1 MTGIRSILP
10 IAALTLAATLS
21 GPVFADAIYK
31 WVDDKGITHYGE
43 KAPKDV
49 KSSTVKVGDTTS
61 SDADDEIKK
70 LNDKRAAAANAE
82 KSDSDTGGKKT
93 APSSSSVAP
102 AADTK
107 TRNTAVCDQHRKNLE
122 TLKSGKRVR
131 ATGDDGKPHE
141 LGPDEVASQIKIAED
156 ALKACEQ
163 QQQLQDAINKAPPAS
178 SR

>member
-1 MTGIRSILP
+1 MTGIRSALP
-10 IAALTLAATLS
+10 IAALALAACLS

-31 WVDDKGITHYGE
+31 WVDDQGITHYGE
-43 KAPKDV
+43 KAPKNV

-70 LNDKRAAAANAE
+70 LNDKRAAATNAE
-82 KSDSDTGGKKT
+82 KSGSDAGSK
-93 APSSSSVAP
+93 VAP
-102 AADTK
+102 QSPATDTK
-107 TRNTAVCDQHRKNLE
+107 TRNAAVSDQHRKNLE

-141 LGPDEVASQIKIAED
+141 LGPDEIASQIKVAED
-156 ALKACEQ
+156 ALKSCEQ